1 MNTVILVPGPSTEV
15 LMSHECT
22 METDIAAFNALMRSR
37 RSKPIG
43 DSNPDRPPIS
53 VMVDV
58 VLGIPQHV
66 SASVERKICSDINVP
81 FHRHRDRQGHA
92 AHR

>member
-15 LMSHECT
+15 VMSHECT
-22 METDIAAFNALMRSR
+22 KPISPLFNALMRSR

-53 VMVDV
+53 VC
-58 VLGIPQHV
+58 LT
-66 SASVERKICSDINVP
+66 
-81 FHRHRDRQGHA
+81 
-92 AHR
+92 